1 MYRVGIDVGGTFT
14 DVVAVDDGGRVTLA
28 KAASTPAD
36 PSIGVLD
43 GLAHLAE
50 TLGQAR
56 ETLLAQTQS
65 IVHGTTAATN
75 ALLENKGARV
85 GLLTTEGHRDILE
98 MREGYKHDRYNLRM
112 AAPEP
117 LVPRARR
124 LGVRERVRADGTV
137 AVELDVQQLEEAIR
151 QLSNDGVGA
160 VAICYLHA
168 YSNPAHEQMTGA
180 AVRRDLPDVFVT
192 LSSEVLPQIK
202 EYERLC
208 TTVVNAYVGPVLSSY
223 LSRLDARLAEAG
235 YRGAVLIMQSHGG
248 VTPIAE
254 ASRLAAGAVLSGP
267 AGGVA
272 GCGDCGRQLGA
283 GDLMSF
289 DMGGTSTDIS
299 LIVGGKPDLA
309 TDRGVAGHSV
319 ALPSLDIATLGSG
332 GGSIARVDDGGI
344 LHVGPES
351 AGAKPGP
358 ACYGLGGVA
367 PTVTDANLVLGYIDA
382 ENFLG
387 GRSRLDVEAA
397 NAALDELAGD
407 FGTDR
412 TTAADGIV
420 QVVNTQMAEGMRLV
434 SVRRGIDPR
443 RLAVVAFGGA
453 AGLHVTELARWLGIE
468 RVVVPRVAA
477 VLSAWGMLTTDLR
490 HEVVQTHIGDA
501 GRVSAAELRSVFSRM
516 EAEGRSRLAEAF
528 DGAVHI
534 QRSLEMRYGEQV
546 YEIGV
551 SLDGLD
557 LDAEDLT
564 QQVVERFH
572 QRHEDLY
579 TYSLRDEEVI
589 VVNAR
594 TAVVGETPALPQEP
608 PRREGTPAPLRTRR
622 AVFLRRQWHEVE
634 VFDFEQLVSAQRID
648 GPAVVESNTTT
659 VLLRAGDQAQVT
671 PFGWLDIRT
680 ART

>member
-1 MYRVGIDVGGTFT
+1 
-14 DVVAVDDGGRVTLA
+14 
-28 KAASTPAD
+28 
-36 PSIGVLD
+36 
-43 GLAHLAE
+43 
-50 TLGQAR
+50 
-56 ETLLAQTQS
+56 
-65 IVHGTTAATN
+65 
-75 ALLENKGARV
+75 
-85 GLLTTEGHRDILE
+85 
-98 MREGYKHDRYNLRM
+98 
-112 AAPEP
+112 
-117 LVPRARR
+117 
-124 LGVRERVRADGTV
+124 
-137 AVELDVQQLEEAIR
+137 
-151 QLSNDGVGA
+151 
-160 VAICYLHA
+160 
-168 YSNPAHEQMTGA
+168 
-180 AVRRDLPDVFVT
+180 
-192 LSSEVLPQIK
+192 
-202 EYERLC
+202 
-208 TTVVNAYVGPVLSSY
+208 
-223 LSRLDARLAEAG
+223 
-235 YRGAVLIMQSHGG
+235 
-248 VTPIAE
+248 
-254 ASRLAAGAVLSGP
+254 
-267 AGGVA
+267 
-272 GCGDCGRQLGA
+272 
-283 GDLMSF
+283 MSF

-358 ACYGLGGVA
+358 ACYGLGGLA

-397 NAALDELAGD
+397 IAALDELAGD

-501 GRVSAAELRSVFSRM
+501 GRVTAAELRGVFSRM
-516 EAEGRSRLAEAF
+516 EVDGRSRLAEAF

-594 TAVVGETPALPQEP
+594 TAVVGKTPALPQEP
-608 PRREGTPAPLRTRR
+608 SLPEGTPTPPRTRR
-622 AVFLRRQWHEVE
+622 ALFLRGQWHEVG

-648 GPAVVESNTTT
+648 GPAVVESDTTT

-671 PFGWLDIRT
+671 PFGWLDIRIE
-680 ART
+680 RT

>member
-1 MYRVGIDVGGTFT
+1 MFRVGIDVGGTFT

-36 PSIGVLD
+36 PSLGVLD
-43 GLAHLAE
+43 GLDHLAE
-50 TLGQAR
+50 ALGQTR
-56 ETLLAQTQS
+56 EILLSQTHS
-65 IVHGTTAATN
+65 IVHGTTVATN

-98 MREGYKHDRYNLRM
+98 MREGYKPDRYNLRM

-124 LGVRERVRADGTV
+124 LGVRERVRGDGTV
-137 AVELDVQQLEEAIR
+137 VVPLDVQQLEKAIR

-160 VAICYLHA
+160 VAVCYLHA
-168 YSNPAHEQMTGA
+168 YSNPAHEQTTGE
-180 AVRRDLPDVFVT
+180 AVRRDLPHVFVT

-208 TTVVNAYVGPVLSSY
+208 TTVVNAYVGPVLSNY

-235 YRGAVLIMQSHGG
+235 FRGAVLIMQSHGG

-272 GCGDCGRQLGA
+272 GCRNSGQQFGVE
-283 GDLMSF
+283 DLMSF

-299 LIVGGKPDLA
+299 LVIGGKPELA

-319 ALPSLDIATLGSG
+319 ALPSLDIATLGAG

-344 LHVGPES
+344 LRVGPES
-351 AGAKPGP
+351 AGANPGP
-358 ACYGLGGVA
+358 ACYGRDGLA

-387 GRSRLDVEAA
+387 GRSKLDVEAA
-397 NAALDELAGD
+397 NAALDELAGAL
-407 FGTDR
+407 GTER
-412 TTAADGIV
+412 TTAADGIL

-443 RLAVVAFGGA
+443 RLVVVAFGGA
-453 AGLHVTELARWLGIE
+453 AGLHVTELARRLDIE

-501 GRVSAAELRSVFSRM
+501 GGATAAELRSVFSRM
-516 EAEGRSRLAEAF
+516 EVAGRSRLATAF
-528 DGAVHI
+528 DGTVHV
-534 QRSLEMRYGEQV
+534 QRSLEMRYGEQI

-557 LDAEDLT
+557 LEAEDLM

-572 QRHEDLY
+572 QKHEDLY
-579 TYSLRDEEVI
+579 TYSLRDEEVV

-594 TAVVGETPALPQEP
+594 TAVVGKTPALPKEP
-608 PRREGTPAPLRTRR
+608 PRPAGTPTPPRTRR
-622 AVFLRRQWHEVE
+622 CLFLRGRWHEVD

-659 VLLRAGDQAQVT
+659 VLLRAGDQALVT
-671 PFGWLDIRT
+671 QYGWLEIRI